1 VERRPCFY
9 AWFPA
14 LLILFWGLAA
24 PVPASEYDFAIP
36 QAEPRALTFG
46 GRLTARYI
54 YHHLNDG
61 TIGYRRLYAGTD
73 PGSGTHDRQAV
84 AELTAGW
91 RSSWLQA
98 RVLTR
103 HAHTR
108 TFFQDDWDHDIYE
121 AFLSGS
127 PAPTVTLDAGKKPVM
142 WGTGYAWNPA
152 GFLNRPKDPDDPS
165 LNLEGRTLAGI
176 DIIQSFTDGSVN
188 NIGVTALVLPVKKDL
203 FNTDFGQDGDVNTA
217 LKLYLLWHDTDIDFI
232 FFNGPDHPLSL
243 GVDFAKNL
251 AENVAVHGEL
261 AFQKGAPVTEITSDG
276 AVVESE
282 ENQVSGLIGM
292 RYLTARDTTFIAEY
306 YHNGAGYDDR
316 LIFLPSSTRQRNP
329 GKDYLYVKMSQKEPL
344 NILYLTAWFSSVMNL
359 HDHSFN
365 LQPGLTWTPVTNLEV
380 NCRVGIPMGPAG
392 TEFGEKPDRLRP
404 EIWVR
409 FYF

>member
-1 VERRPCFY
+1 
-9 AWFPA
+9 
-14 LLILFWGLAA
+14 
-24 PVPASEYDFAIP
+24 
-36 QAEPRALTFG
+36 
-46 GRLTARYI
+46 
-54 YHHLNDG
+54 
-61 TIGYRRLYAGTD
+61 
-73 PGSGTHDRQAV
+73 
-84 AELTAGW
+84 
-91 RSSWLQA
+91 
-98 RVLTR
+98 
-103 HAHTR
+103 
-108 TFFQDDWDHDIYE
+108 
-121 AFLSGS
+121 
-127 PAPTVTLDAGKKPVM
+127 VTLDAGKKPVM

-232 FFNGPDHPLSL
+232 FFNCPDHPLSL
-243 GVDFAKNL
+243 GMDFAKNL

-276 AVVESE
+276 AAVESE

-404 EIWVR
+404 ELWVR